1 MAAITSLRVKSKS
14 ARRLLPKHV
23 SIGCAFL
30 ASADDAAGVVR
41 EALTR
46 GVTDFDVAPLYGQG
60 RMERFLGEGIAQLS
74 AADAARARVF
84 TKVGRVLVGEGD
96 TIAVDNDY
104 TYAGAERSLRGSV
117 DRLGPAARIHGLKI
131 HDPNDSLESGNVD
144 EVAISLGE
152 NDNERGI
159 ADALVHMRDVEG
171 TIASVGIGMNTNV
184 EKTDT
189 EAGVVALP
197 PSLSDGVP
205 AEVVRMLRGKPV
217 GTYDGLAGGWM
228 DLLSQDGL
236 ASLLACQERGIRAT
250 TAGVFSTGLLVGKM
264 QYAYQEA
271 PRAGG
276 ARRTVGCPRAGA
288 RDDLTPSRTRI
299 RVFARVRGESR
310 DRLRDG
316 RGGRKERRRC
326 TPEQRGAGGIVGHR
340 ERPRAAPGGLVLDF
354 IIKKI
359 YRFRLRFRLRF

>member
-1 MAAITSLRVKSKS
+1 MAATSLRVKSKS

-197 PSLSDGVP
+197 PSLSDGV
-205 AEVVRMLRGKPV
+205 L
-217 GTYDGLAGGWM
+217 
-228 DLLSQDGL
+228 
-236 ASLLACQERGIRAT
+236 
-250 TAGVFSTGLLVGKM
+250 
-264 QYAYQEA
+264 
-271 PRAGG
+271 
-276 ARRTVGCPRAGA
+276 
-288 RDDLTPSRTRI
+288 
-299 RVFARVRGESR
+299 
-310 DRLRDG
+310 
-316 RGGRKERRRC
+316 
-326 TPEQRGAGGIVGHR
+326 QRW
-340 ERPRAAPGGLVLDF
+340 
-354 IIKKI
+354 
-359 YRFRLRFRLRF
+359 